1 MAQRWDDFG
10 RFIKEHRLRQG
21 MTQSDLATKL
31 AKSSSEVSRWEK
43 GERRPKQDSLLQLAN
58 IFGVPVQVLQQKA
71 GYTPEFDWLSSFLRK
86 EEPLQEDVLP
96 TASDTEKEELREYLR
111 YIRFRARVLG
121 LGKPT

>member
-43 GERRPKQDSLLQLAN
+43 GQRRPKQDSLLHLAN
-58 IFGVPVQVLQQKA
+58 LFGVPIQVLQQKA
-71 GYTPEFDWLSSFLRK
+71 GYTPEFDWLSSFLG
-86 EEPLQEDVLP
+86 EEAPLQEDILL
-96 TASDTEKEELREYLR
+96 TATDAEKEELREYLR
-111 YIRFRARVLG
+111 YIRFRGRILE
-121 LGKPT
+121 LDKPT